1 MISELTI
8 LMLVHGLSILCGVF
22 VGYKIAMRCVDLDL
36 KYDNDVDI
44 PSFEPE
50 DIAEP
55 LLSKIFPSETVKKA
69 IKNAIKKDSKFD
81 DDTYI
86 KPMTQEDI
94 EDNGRKH
101 AFYD

>member
-22 VGYKIAMRCVDLDL
+22 VGYKIAIRCVDLDL

-50 DIAEP
+50 DISEP
-55 LLSKIFPSETVKKA
+55 LLSKIFPEKFKKN
-69 IKNAIKKDSKFD
+69 KEDKFISPEEHMD
-81 DDTYI
+81 RE
-86 KPMTQEDI
+86 K
-94 EDNGRKH
+94 RH
-101 AFYD
+101 AFFD

>member
-8 LMLVHGLSILCGVF
+8 LVVVHGLSILCGVF
-22 VGYKIAMRCVDLDL
+22 VGYKIALRCMDLDL
-36 KYDNDVDI
+36 KYDNDIDL

-55 LLSKIFPSETVKKA
+55 LLSKIFPDKF
-69 IKNAIKKDSKFD
+69 KKDKEDKF
-81 DDTYI
+81 I
-86 KPMTQEDI
+86 SPEDLI
-94 EDNGRKH
+94 DNEKRH